1 MLLARTAQ
9 QDAEENVVLE
19 QAGVV
24 EEARRKEAAL
34 RKAAAQPA
42 RPGGTPGPTSAK
54 IVDPLT
60 STCPVPDRGQASVAS
75 WRVTRSEEY
84 VYNTCIWVQ
93 QRLRLCSS
101 DRGACDGHVL
111 SAER

>member
-19 QAGVV
+19 QAAVV

-42 RPGGTPGPTSAK
+42 RPGGLPAAH
-54 IVDPLT
+54 
-60 STCPVPDRGQASVAS
+60 CAYPV
-75 WRVTRSEEY
+75 
-84 VYNTCIWVQ
+84 
-93 QRLRLCSS
+93 
-101 DRGACDGHVL
+101 
-111 SAER
+111 

>member
-1 MLLARTAQ
+1 MWCRDRKQAIEVLLARTAQ

-42 RPGGTPGPTSAK
+42 RPGVLRPNSTEIIDPNTSR
-54 IVDPLT
+54 
-60 STCPVPDRGQASVAS
+60 CPVPNRAQASLA
-75 WRVTRSEEY
+75 
-84 VYNTCIWVQ
+84 
-93 QRLRLCSS
+93 RLN
-101 DRGACDGHVL
+101 
-111 SAER
+111 

>member
-1 MLLARTAQ
+1 MGCRDRKQAIEVLLARTAQ

-42 RPGGTPGPTSAK
+42 RPGGPRPRFAEVVGPFT
-54 IVDPLT
+54 LN
-60 STCPVPDRGQASVAS
+60 CLVPHRAQASRAS
-75 WRVTRSEEY
+75 WKS
-84 VYNTCIWVQ
+84 
-93 QRLRLCSS
+93 
-101 DRGACDGHVL
+101 
-111 SAER
+111 

>member
-19 QAGVV
+19 QAAVV

-42 RPGGTPGPTSAK
+42 RPGVAPCGCTCQAGNKGPRVNRPARTA
-54 IVDPLT
+54 PL
-60 STCPVPDRGQASVAS
+60 
-75 WRVTRSEEY
+75 
-84 VYNTCIWVQ
+84 
-93 QRLRLCSS
+93 
-101 DRGACDGHVL
+101 
-111 SAER
+111 